1 MSKRMYEY
9 LESGSP
15 KKEAGELKALKFATI
30 ITLLVVAAIIL
41 FVVYYL

>member
-9 LESGSP
+9 LENGSP
-15 KKEAGELKALKFATI
+15 KKEAGELKALKFASI

-41 FVVYYL
+41 FAVYYL